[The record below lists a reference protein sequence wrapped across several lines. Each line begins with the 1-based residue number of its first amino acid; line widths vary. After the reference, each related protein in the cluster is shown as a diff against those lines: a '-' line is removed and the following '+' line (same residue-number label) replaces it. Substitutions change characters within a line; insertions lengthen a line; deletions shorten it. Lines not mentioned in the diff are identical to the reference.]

1 MGYLLSINTSHVDKL
16 PKDTSPARWAGYN
29 DAFRNVEL
37 TPGELAGIIRGGYAI
52 APQMNG
58 RRKRENFRLAQ
69 HIGVDLDDGTYT
81 WDALISMELVAMCAA
96 IIHTTASHTDEH
108 PRYRVVFL
116 LEEPITDP
124 DDYTQAVGA
133 FMRAFGAAAD
143 PACKDPARLFYGANG
158 CQLLLQPLFTVTSD
172 DLAYILATYPPD
184 AKVDPQK
191 AKTGATIATAG
202 TVAPPTDSAI
212 VPPSELSP
220 ARRDAHLDA
229 LLNKIRTAPDGAKWF
244 TLRDVSYT
252 LGGYARAGYFTF
264 PELQKEL
271 RQTIEGRRATVA
283 SMPAAYST
291 IDDALEA
298 GAAYPLYYERT
309 ERGNTTN
316 VGTVSPPTDARG
328 RLRWILERRRAELE
342 QAIAAADLETCPDF
356 EAMTHEYTLVMERLE
371 ATA

>member
-143 PACKDPARLFYGANG
+143 PACKDPARLFFGAED
-158 CQLLLQPLFTVTSD
+158 CSLLHMPDNVVTAD
-172 DLAYILATYPPD
+172 DLAAILEAYPPD
-184 AKVDPQK
+184 LQVDPQK
-191 AKTGATIATAG
+191 EKIPQNTARPA
-202 TVAPPTDSAI
+202 TVATPTDSAI
-212 VPPSELSP
+212 VPPSEPSA

-229 LLNKIRTAPDGAKWF
+229 LLDNVRTAPDGSKWF
-244 TLRDVSYT
+244 ILKETAYT
-252 LGGYARAGYFTF
+252 LGGYGGAGYFTF
-264 PELQKEL
+264 KELQKALEDAID
-271 RQTIEGRRATVA
+271 TRRATVA
-283 SMPAAYST
+283 NMPAAYAT
-291 IDDALEA
+291 IEQGLLA
-298 GAAYPLYYERT
+298 GWSAPLYYKVKDGANGRQHADAL
-309 ERGNTTN
+309 
-316 VGTVSPPTDARG
+316 PTDARG

-356 EAMTHEYTLVMERLE
+356 GAMTHEYTLVMERLE